1 LSTGRRQSKH
11 AIAAIA
17 VFERRKLAGLRLR
30 DGLTDATER
39 RFDGPRFR
47 IKPFGIRSVHVGLL
61 PGAEILRRVA
71 EYRCCRYGHN
81 RSPMP
86 RRDHG
91 RMTASYRNFQPAHSD
106 CEPRAQDALPPTQA
120 IAFDIGRSQGIGD

>member
-1 LSTGRRQSKH
+1 MAGPSRPFATGALRP
-11 AIAAIA
+11 A
-17 VFERRKLAGLRLR
+17 VVFVVTSARKTR
-30 DGLTDATER
+30 ER

-61 PGAEILRRVA
+61 PGAEILKRVA

-91 RMTASYRNFQPAHSD
+91 RMTASCRNFQ
-106 CEPRAQDALPPTQA
+106 CAL
-120 IAFDIGRSQGIGD
+120 RL